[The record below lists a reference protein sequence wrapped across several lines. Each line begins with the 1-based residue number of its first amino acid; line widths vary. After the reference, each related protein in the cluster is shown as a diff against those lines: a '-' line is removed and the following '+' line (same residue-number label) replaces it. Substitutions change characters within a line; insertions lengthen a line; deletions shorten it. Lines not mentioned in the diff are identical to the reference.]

1 MPARRGCQL
10 STMFSVC
17 LSFSFTFSLSL
28 FLLSSSVPT
37 IRTLDGTDG
46 SLAWPVAVVGVSD
59 TAMKRSLAEGVLQA
73 GVRNKRHRRPVL
85 KFFGAHTH
93 TCAHTRSKKP
103 RRMEVVRAR
112 GYGQLN
118 ACTADSLKMKQAPKL
133 RQACEGCQ
141 DKTTGN
147 TSRSFHSP
155 VSRHHVCC
163 LR

>member
-1 MPARRGCQL
+1 
-10 STMFSVC
+10 MFSVC
-17 LSFSFTFSLSL
+17 LSLSHLLPFSL

-93 TCAHTRSKKP
+93 MRTHTEQETAANGSR
-103 RRMEVVRAR
+103 
-112 GYGQLN
+112 
-118 ACTADSLKMKQAPKL
+118 ACTWIWPIKCVYG
-133 RQACEGCQ
+133 RQFENEASAQIASGMR
-141 DKTTGN
+141 GM
-147 TSRSFHSP
+147 SR
-155 VSRHHVCC
+155 
-163 LR
+163 